1 MKKEKWKMKKLLIAL
16 GAVAI
21 ATVSQAASFNWKTKT
36 GQAVYQAG
44 TTTTAGSVTAYLF
57 NADVV
62 SRDALVAAFIDN
74 GKGLT
79 DFTSLSSK
87 ATSAAGA
94 IASTVFSADKI
105 GTETSLTAYFAIISG
120 DNIFVSAEVSGQYQ
134 ATSTTPLQ
142 FSPTTASKAAVTE
155 WTTGTTSVA
164 AGGGWYTAVPEPTS
178 GLLMLL
184 GMAGLAL
191 RRRRV

>member
-1 MKKEKWKMKKLLIAL
+1 MKKLLIVL
-16 GAVAI
+16 GAVAL
-21 ATVSQAASFNWKTKT
+21 AAVSQAASFDWKTTT

-44 TTTTAGSVTAYLF
+44 TSTKAGSLTAYLF

-62 SRDALVAAFIDN
+62 SRAALVAAFVDN
-74 GKGLT
+74 GKGLS
-79 DFTSLSSK
+79 DFSSLSSK

-94 IASTVFSADKI
+94 IATTSFEATKPSA
-105 GTETSLTAYFAIISG
+105 ETTMLTAYFAIISG
-120 DNIFVSAEVSGQYQ
+120 DNIFVSAEVSGLYQ
-134 ATSTTPLQ
+134 ATSTTTLQ
-142 FSPTTASKAAVTE
+142 FAPSTASKAAVTE
-155 WTTGTTSVA
+155 WTTGTSSVA
-164 AGGGWYTAVPEPTS
+164 TAGGWYTAVPEPTS

>member
-1 MKKEKWKMKKLLIAL
+1 MKKLIVVL

-21 ATVSQAASFNWKTKT
+21 AAVAQASSFSWKTAT
-36 GQAVYQAG
+36 GQYVYQAG
-44 TTTTAGSVTAYLF
+44 TTTKAGSVTAYLF

-62 SRDALVAAFIDN
+62 SRDALVAAFVDA

-87 ATSAAGA
+87 ATSTAGA
-94 IASTVFSADKI
+94 IASTSFTAEPI
-105 GTETSLTAYFAIISG
+105 GTETSLNAYFAIISG
-120 DNIFVSAEVSGQYQ
+120 DNIFVSAEVSGMYQ
-134 ATSTTPLQ
+134 ATSNTQISFL
-142 FSPTTASKAAVTE
+142 PTTTSKAAAVE

-164 AGGGWYTAVPEPTS
+164 TAGGWYTAAAVLEPTS

-191 RRRRV
+191 KRKRA

>member
-1 MKKEKWKMKKLLIAL
+1 MKKLIVVL

-21 ATVSQAASFNWKTKT
+21 AAVAQAASFSWKTQT
-36 GQAVYQAG
+36 GQYVYQAG
-44 TTTTAGSVTAYLF
+44 TTTKAGSVTAYLF

-62 SRDALVAAFIDN
+62 SRDALVTAFVDA

-87 ATSAAGA
+87 ATSTAGG
-94 IASTVFSADKI
+94 ITTTTFSTDPI
-105 GTETSLTAYFAIISG
+105 GTETSLTAYFAIIDG
-120 DNIFVSAEVSGQYQ
+120 DNIFVSAEVAGAYQ
-134 ATSTTPLQ
+134 ATATTGMT
-142 FSPTTASKAAVTE
+142 FSPTTASKAAAIE

-164 AGGGWYTAVPEPTS
+164 AGGGWYTAAPEPTS
-178 GLLMLL
+178 GLLLLL

-191 RRRRV
+191 KRKRA

>member
-1 MKKEKWKMKKLLIAL
+1 MKKLIVVL

-21 ATVSQAASFNWKTKT
+21 AAVAQASSFSWKTQT
-36 GQAVYQAG
+36 GQYVYQAG
-44 TTTTAGSVTAYLF
+44 TTTKAGSVTAYLF

-62 SRDALVAAFIDN
+62 SRDALVAAFVDA

-87 ATSAAGA
+87 ATSSAGA
-94 IASTVFSADKI
+94 ITSTSFTADPL
-105 GTETSLTAYFAIISG
+105 GSETDLTAYFAIISG
-120 DNIFVSAEVSGQYQ
+120 DNIFVSAEVTGGYQ
-134 ATSTTPLQ
+134 ATSSTTLQ
-142 FSPTTASKAAVTE
+142 FLPTTASKASAVE
-155 WTTGTTSVA
+155 WTTGTTSVGTA
-164 AGGGWYTAVPEPTS
+164 GGWYTAAAVPEPTS

-191 RRRRV
+191 RRRRA

>member
-1 MKKEKWKMKKLLIAL
+1 MKKLLIVL

-21 ATVSQAASFNWKTKT
+21 ATVSQAATFSWKTQV
-36 GQAVYQAG
+36 GQYVYEGG
-44 TTTTAGSVTAYLF
+44 TSSKAGSITAYLF

-94 IASTVFSADKI
+94 IANTTFSTDPI
-105 GTETSLTAYFAIISG
+105 GTETSLKAYFAIISG
-120 DNIFVSAEVSGQYQ
+120 DNIFISAEVSGLYQ
-134 ATSTTPLQ
+134 TTSTTTLQ
-142 FSPTTASKAAVTE
+142 FAPTAASKAAVTE
-155 WTTGTTSVA
+155 WTTGASSVA
-164 AGGGWYTAVPEPTS
+164 TAGGWYTAVPEPTS

>member
-1 MKKEKWKMKKLLIAL
+1 MKKLIVVL

-21 ATVSQAASFNWKTKT
+21 AAIAQAASFSWKTQT
-36 GQAVYQAG
+36 GQYVYQAG
-44 TTTTAGSVTAYLF
+44 TTTKASSLTAYLF

-62 SRDALVAAFIDN
+62 SRDALVAAFVDS

-79 DFTSLSSK
+79 EFTSLSSK
-87 ATSAAGA
+87 ATSTAGA
-94 IASTVFSADKI
+94 ITSTSFSTDPI

-120 DNIFVSAEVSGQYQ
+120 DNIFVSAEVSGMYQ
-134 ATSTTPLQ
+134 ATSTTPLN
-142 FSPTTASKAAVTE
+142 FSPTTASKAAAVE

-164 AGGGWYTAVPEPTS
+164 TAGGWYTAAAVPEPTS

-184 GMAGLAL
+184 GVAGLAL
-191 RRRRV
+191 RRRRM

>member
-1 MKKEKWKMKKLLIAL
+1 MKKLIVVL

-21 ATVSQAASFNWKTKT
+21 AAVAQAASFSWKTQT
-36 GQAVYQAG
+36 GQYVYQAG
-44 TTTTAGSVTAYLF
+44 TSTKAGSVTAYLF

-62 SRDALVAAFIDN
+62 SRDALVAAFVDA

-87 ATSAAGA
+87 ATSSAGA
-94 IASTVFSADKI
+94 ITNTSFTADPI

-120 DNIFVSAEVSGQYQ
+120 DNIFVSAEVTGMYQ
-134 ATSTTPLQ
+134 ATSTTPLN
-142 FSPTTASKAAVTE
+142 FSPTTASKTAAVE
-155 WTTGTTSVA
+155 WTTGTTSVGTA
-164 AGGGWYTAVPEPTS
+164 GGWYTAAPEPTS
-178 GLLMLL
+178 GMLLLL

-191 RRRRV
+191 KRKRA

>member
-1 MKKEKWKMKKLLIAL
+1 MKKLLIVL

-21 ATVSQAASFNWKTKT
+21 ATVSQAASFSWKTQT

-44 TTTTAGSVTAYLF
+44 TSTKAGSVTAYLF

-62 SRDALVAAFIDN
+62 SRAALVAAFIDT

-79 DFTSLSSK
+79 DFASLSSK
-87 ATSAAGA
+87 ATSASGT
-94 IASTVFSADKI
+94 IASTSFTASPLSE
-105 GTETSLTAYFAIISG
+105 ETTLTAYFAIISG
-120 DNIFVSAEVSGQYQ
+120 DNIFVSAEVSGAYQ
-134 ATSTTPLQ
+134 ATSTTPLY
-142 FSPTTASKAAVTE
+142 FSPSTASKAAVTE
-155 WTTGTTSVA
+155 WTTGTSSVA
-164 AGGGWYTAVPEPTS
+164 TAGGWYTAVPEPTS
-178 GLLMLL
+178 GLLMLI